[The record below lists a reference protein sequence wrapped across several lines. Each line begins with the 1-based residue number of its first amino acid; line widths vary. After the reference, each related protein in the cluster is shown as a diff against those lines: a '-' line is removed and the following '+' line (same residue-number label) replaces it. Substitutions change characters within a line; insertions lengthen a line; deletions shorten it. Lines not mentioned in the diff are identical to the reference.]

1 MRDLGT
7 DSALIKWRIA
17 RLIYK
22 LGVHFPNNRRQIDS
36 LLHQLAPIKT
46 EPGESLDS
54 RKILFFPNWMITT

>member
-1 MRDLGT
+1 MEDCQIDLQAW
-7 DSALIKWRIA
+7 SRE
-17 RLIYK
+17 
-22 LGVHFPNNRRQIDS
+22 HFPNNRRQIDS